1 MKKVVIGLSA
11 IVMGCLLLFATFF
24 LPQRNPFEK
33 HPPETSPA
41 KTEETDV
48 SERNFTIS
56 DVLRGYSTLEEFKK
70 QINEQGYMDNAYLVA
85 LDNKGEPGGWLV
97 SSSGKN
103 DQLMGGEDKNG
114 VITDPVYANDP
125 RGATVAD
132 IKKFL
137 AERDEQF
144 AEGKLV
150 PNIHNN
156 RTIFF
161 MVNTYKTREAFEEWY
176 KNEKITP
183 ETKILQTLYCGV
195 VIDQTEIQGTF
206 YDLSTDSNAA
216 TVRQILE
223 AFS

>member
-24 LPQRNPFEK
+24 LPQRNPFEMN
-33 HPPETSPA
+33 PPETSPV

-56 DVLRGYSTLEEFKK
+56 DALRAYSTLGEFEQ
-70 QINEQGYMDNAYLVA
+70 QIAQSGEKDEAFLIAV
-85 LDNKGEPGGWLV
+85 DDKGEPGGWMI
-97 SSSGKN
+97 SHTGKN
-103 DQLMGGEDKNG
+103 DQLMGGEAKNG
-114 VITDPVYANDP
+114 VITDPIYANDP

-132 IKKFL
+132 IKKVL

-144 AEGKLV
+144 AEGKFV

-183 ETKILQTLYCGV
+183 ETKILQTLYYGV

-216 TVRQILE
+216 TVRQILD

>member
-33 HPPETSPA
+33 HPPETSPV

-56 DVLRGYSTLEEFKK
+56 DALRAYSTLGEFEQ
-70 QINEQGYMDNAYLVA
+70 QIAQSGEKDEAFLIAV
-85 LDNKGEPGGWLV
+85 DDKGEPGGWMI
-97 SSSGKN
+97 SHTGKN
-103 DQLMGGEDKNG
+103 DQLMGGEAKNG
-114 VITDPVYANDP
+114 VITDPVYANDS

-132 IKKFL
+132 IKKVL

-144 AEGKLV
+144 AKGKLV

-183 ETKILQTLYCGV
+183 ETKILQTLYYGV
-195 VIDQTEIQGTF
+195 VVDQTEIQGTF